1 LDKIYKADIKEEHI
15 PIWLISLVVLGV
27 LGILAVLFVFF
38 FGTSSV

>member
-1 LDKIYKADIKEEHI
+1 VDKYSKVENKEEHI
-15 PIWLISLVVLGV
+15 PVCLVYLVVLGF

>member
-1 LDKIYKADIKEEHI
+1 MDKYSNVESKEEHI
-15 PIWLISLVVLGV
+15 PLWLVYLVVLGF